1 MNKNENKSKKE
12 NKELTPE
19 KIFKEYEAGIN
30 FKTAIGSRGVYEQ
43 AKMNERFYIGDQ
55 WHGAACGNDRPLVRH
70 NVIKRIGDYK
80 ISMISASPIS
90 VNYSAEGVP
99 NTIGIKGE
107 IKKEMELMSN
117 GEASALFQEEKASDE
132 EINLIMSAM
141 SDYFK
146 TTAERLKF
154 DSLKEEALRNAYI
167 SGAGVV
173 YTYWDAD
180 IMTGLY
186 ADEGKTKAIKGDIAT
201 EVLDIENVYLG
212 DPNISD
218 IQKQPYIIIAQRK
231 SVKELRDEAK
241 ANGISEY
248 DIEQIKADDNYNYE
262 AGEYGN
268 KESELAKKTVVLT
281 KLYKVKENGNTT
293 VKAVKVCKGVT
304 IRKEWDLKIR
314 LYPLALFNWERRRNN
329 AYGESEI
336 TYLIPNQIAINRM
349 LTSSVWAI
357 LMFGMP
363 MMLVNKDVV
372 QNDFVNEPGT
382 IIEATG
388 DVDEIRSAI
397 SYINPANFSPS
408 FDNNIVSLISNTLT
422 QAGAND
428 AALGNMRPD
437 NMSAIIA
444 VREAAT
450 MPLQTVQNRYYQFCE
465 DIARIWAEFWVQ
477 KYGKR
482 SIKMHD
488 DGNTWYMPFDTEKYK
503 DLVVTARIDVGSSTL
518 YGEAQT
524 IATLDALFDR
534 QVIDVLQYIKRLPKG
549 VIPDVTGLIKEMEK
563 ANEEAKAMQ
572 EAQMQSLVNSTPSQ
586 EEVVGGLSP
595 DKQEVFNSLPPE
607 QQQALLQ
614 EALGGQM
621 Q

>member
-1 MNKNENKSKKE
+1 MNKNENKSKKG

-99 NTIGIKGE
+99 NTIGIKDE
-107 IKKEMELMSN
+107 IKKEMQLMSN
-117 GEASALFQEEKASDE
+117 GEASTLFQEEKASDE

-167 SGAGVV
+167 SGAGVI

-231 SVKELRDEAK
+231 SVKELREEAK
-241 ANGISEY
+241 ANGVSEY

-408 FDNNIVSLISNTLT
+408 FDNNIASLISNTLT

-572 EAQMQSLVNSTPSQ
+572 EAQMESIVNSTPSQ

-621 Q
+621 

>member
-1 MNKNENKSKKE
+1 MNKNENKAKKE

-19 KIFKEYEAGIN
+19 HIFKEYEAGVN

-43 AKMNERFYIGDQ
+43 AKMNERFYVGDQ

-80 ISMISASPIS
+80 ISMVSANPIS
-90 VNYSAEGVP
+90 VNYSAEGIP
-99 NTIGIKGE
+99 NTVGIK
-107 IKKEMELMSN
+107 KTLKENIELMSN
-117 GEASALFQEEKASDE
+117 GTMPELFNEEQASDE
-132 EINLIMSAM
+132 EINLVMSAM

-146 TTAERLKF
+146 TTSERLKF
-154 DSLKEEALRNAYI
+154 DSLKEEVLRNAYI
-167 SGAGVV
+167 SGMGLI
-173 YTYWDAD
+173 YTYWDKD

-186 ADEGKTKAIKGDIAT
+186 ADEGKTKAIKGDIAA
-201 EVLDIENVYLG
+201 EVLDVENVYLG
-212 DPNISD
+212 DPNITD
-218 IQKQPYIIIAQRK
+218 IQKQPYIIISQRK
-231 SVKELRDEAK
+231 SIKELRAEAK
-241 ANGISEY
+241 ENGIGEY
-248 DIEQIKADDNYNYE
+248 EIEKIKADDSYNYE
-262 AGEYGN
+262 AGEYGS
-268 KESELAKKTVVLT
+268 KENELAKKATVLT
-281 KLYKVKENGNTT
+281 KLWKEKQGDGFTI
-293 VKAVKVCKGVT
+293 KAKRVCKGVT
-304 IRKEWDLKIR
+304 IRDEWDLGIR
-314 LYPLALFNWERRRNN
+314 LYPLASFVWERRRNN

-349 LTSSVWAI
+349 LTASLWAV

-363 MMLVNKDVV
+363 IAVVNTDLV
-372 QNDFVNEPGT
+372 QEGFTNEPGT
-382 IIEATG
+382 
-388 DVDEIRSAI
+388 VVEISGSPEEFASAI
-397 SYINPANFSPS
+397 SYISPANFSPS
-408 FDNNIVSLISNTLT
+408 FDNNITSLINNTLT

-477 KYGKR
+477 KYGNR
-482 SIKMHD
+482 SIKMQEE
-488 DGNTWYMPFDTEKYK
+488 GNTWYLPFNAEKYK

-572 EAQMQSLVNSTPSQ
+572 EAMMASNAEPTQ
-586 EEVVGGLSP
+586 EDVLSGLSP
-595 DKQEVFNSLPPE
+595 EKQEVFNALPIE
-607 QQQALLQ
+607 QQQALMQ

-621 Q
+621 

>member
-99 NTIGIKGE
+99 NTVGIKDE

-117 GEASALFQEEKASDE
+117 GEASTLFQEEKASDE

-154 DSLKEEALRNAYI
+154 DTLKEEALRNAYI
-167 SGAGVV
+167 SGAGVI

-231 SVKELRDEAK
+231 SVKELRNEAK
-241 ANGISEY
+241 ANGVSEY

-408 FDNNIVSLISNTLT
+408 FDNNITSLISNTLT

-534 QVIDVLQYIKRLPKG
+534 QVIDVLQYVKRLPKG

-572 EAQMQSLVNSTPSQ
+572 EAQMQAIVNSTPSQ